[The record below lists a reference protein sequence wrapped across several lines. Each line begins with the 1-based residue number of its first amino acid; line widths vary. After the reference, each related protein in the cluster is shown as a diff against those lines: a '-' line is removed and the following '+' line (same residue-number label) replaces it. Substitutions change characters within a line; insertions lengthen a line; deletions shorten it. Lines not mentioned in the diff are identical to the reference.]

1 MVTRA
6 KDIAD
11 SKRAKLQPSEMHRLV
26 IPRPGLGISRHV
38 ASTLFRL
45 NPAISVDAKA
55 LK

>member
-1 MVTRA
+1 
-6 KDIAD
+6 
-11 SKRAKLQPSEMHRLV
+11 MHRLV
-26 IPRPGLGISRHV
+26 IQRQKFGIPRHV